1 MYADCGKQSSK
12 TLTHPLPLGHRGRG
26 RRQFGF
32 SAVGVRRLAHRAASV
47 LVHRMQRRRSVV
59 SLARRRTNGEI
70 PAHGQ
75 RTHPVPA
82 LTLRAQRPCL
92 AFPTRINT
100 ACKHVVL
107 HLTVG

>member
-47 LVHRMQRRRSVV
+47 LVHRMQRRGSVV
-59 SLARRRTNGEI
+59 SFARRRTNGEI

-75 RTHPVPA
+75 CAHPVPA